1 MSNSDPPEI
10 GPLPTFLICGAPKA
24 GTTALYEYVRQH
36 PNVLMSVPKETGF
49 FHKNYRKGED
59 WFRSHFNDWEGEE
72 AIGEASVMTMSTPG
86 AEERVSELIPD
97 VRLIFLLRDPVDRA
111 YSDYLFN
118 VQQGWIPP
126 DVSFH
131 DLIRNNV
138 DVKGYSGEAVIDR
151 GLYLKHLRRFREHF
165 DRSQMRI
172 LLSEKLKNDTNRVLR
187 SVFSFIDVDES
198 FSPDD
203 TENKNS
209 TRYMAHGRIYRL
221 LRGAWQPFKNY
232 LRNVEVIE
240 EARSFFFQRENKPSM
255 RPEDRAYLHG
265 VYRQPNQQLAEWL
278 ERDLSH
284 WN

>member
-1 MSNSDPPEI
+1 
-10 GPLPTFLICGAPKA
+10 
-24 GTTALYEYVRQH
+24 
-36 PNVLMSVPKETGF
+36 
-49 FHKNYRKGED
+49 
-59 WFRSHFNDWEGEE
+59 
-72 AIGEASVMTMSTPG
+72 MTMSTPG

-118 VQQGWIPP
+118 LQQGWIPP

-131 DLIRNNV
+131 DLIRENV
-138 DVKGYSGEAVIDR
+138 DVKDYSGDAVIER

-165 DRSQMRI
+165 DQSQMQV
-172 LLSEKLKNDTNRVLR
+172 LLSKELKNDTDRVLR
-187 SVFSFIDVDES
+187 SVFSFTGVGEA
-198 FSPDD
+198 FFPDD

-221 LRGAWQPFKNY
+221 LRAAWQPFKNH

-240 EARSFFFQRENKPSM
+240 EARSKVRSFFFQREDKPSM
-255 RPEDRAYLHG
+255 RPEDRAYLHD

-278 ERDLSH
+278 HRDLSY
-284 WN
+284 WT